1 MTACEL
7 TPALQRRLD
16 EVGAQ
21 IGSSVSEHIDEASG
35 RQAAGRFVAWMTDT
49 WTRTMTRDDHGV
61 FVVTGDIPAMWLR
74 DSSAQLWPF
83 LALCDLPAVS
93 RQIGDVV
100 ARQWHCIGVDPY
112 ANAFNSGPTGAHFDP
127 DDVDLLDELWERK
140 YEVDSLAFPVDLAW
154 RLWQATGRPD
164 HLNRAVHEGCQ
175 RIVDVWS
182 LEQDHATRST
192 YRHVRPSEPVDTL
205 GADGS
210 GGPVAPTGMT
220 WSGFRPSDDAC
231 RYGYNIPAQFMA
243 IRALRQIGEFCRVW
257 GDESLAERAARLAAD
272 IDAGVRQFGVVT
284 DHLAYEVDGLGSVVE
299 MDDANMPS
307 LLSLP
312 LTSDLARDDPLYQ
325 TTRNW
330 VLSEANP
337 YLFSGPVAR
346 GIGSPHSP
354 EGYIWH
360 IGLAVQ
366 GLTGDDVEARDCL
379 RTILATDGGTGWTH
393 ESFDPHDPTRYTRGW
408 FSWSNSMACLLMM
421 KVAGI
426 DAITGA
432 N

>member
-1 MTACEL
+1 MRACEL

-16 EVGAQ
+16 EIGAR
-21 IGSSVSEHIDEASG
+21 IGQGVSEGIDEATG
-35 RQAAGRFVAWMTDT
+35 RQAASRFVAWMTDT
-49 WTRTMTRDDHGV
+49 WTRTMTRDEHGV

-83 LALCDLPAVS
+83 LEMCDLPEVAA
-93 RQIGDVV
+93 QIGDVI
-100 ARQWHCIGVDPY
+100 ARQWHCVGVDPY
-112 ANAFNSGPTGAHFDP
+112 ANAFNPGPTGAHFDP
-127 DDVDLLDELWERK
+127 ADLNLAEELWERK

-154 RLWQATGRPD
+154 RFWQRTARRE
-164 HLNRAVHEGCQ
+164 HLDDAVHEGCV

-182 LEQDHATRST
+182 LEQDHTTRSA

-210 GGPVAPTGMT
+210 GGPVGYTGMT

-231 RYGYNIPAQFMA
+231 CYGYNIPAQFMA
-243 IRALRQIGEFCRVW
+243 MRAVRQIREFCCIW
-257 GDESLAERAARLAAD
+257 DDEDLAERAAKLAD
-272 IDAGVRQFGVVT
+272 EIDAGVRQFGIVN
-284 DHLAYEVDGLGSVVE
+284 DHFAYEVDGLGSVLE

-312 LTSDLARDDPLYQ
+312 LTSDLGRGHPLYQ
-325 TTRNW
+325 STRKW
-330 VLSEANP
+330 VLSAANP
-337 YLFSGPVAR
+337 YLFSGPAAR

-354 EGYIWH
+354 AGYIWH

-366 GLTGDDVEARDCL
+366 GLTGDGVEARECL
-379 RTILATDGGTGWTH
+379 ATILATDGGTGWTH
-393 ESFDPHDPTRYTRGW
+393 ESFDPSDPTRFTRGW

-421 KVAGI
+421 KVVGI

-432 N
+432 S